1 MTFTWADKTDAQ
13 LLDAFSEIEDY
24 TPEGQDAIRSELNR
38 RGLQP
43 ERRTATFDEAVRVA
57 KLYRRFVVSVAMQWV
72 PLLVITMGPGLVVLP
87 VSELLLV
94 GIFIVGVVMTPVT
107 GYRLL
112 KHLEVEAPA
121 GLAAFMYWPL
131 FNLLSLF
138 AISGYAQQWGR
149 RRGVAMGAV
158 GPTSEALEELRRS
171 EASRACDYFIGE

>member
-1 MTFTWADKTDAQ
+1 MTSTWADKTDAQ
-13 LLDAFSEIEDY
+13 LLAAFSEIDDY

-38 RGLQP
+38 RGLRP
-43 ERRTATFDEAVRVA
+43 ERLTATFEEAVRVA
-57 KLYRRFVVSVAMQWV
+57 KLYRRFVVNVAMQWV
-72 PLLVITMGPGLVVLP
+72 PLLLIMTAPGAVMLP
-87 VSELLLV
+87 ASDLLLI
-94 GIFIVGVVMTPVT
+94 GTFIVGVVMTPVT

-112 KHLEVEAPA
+112 KQLEVEAPA

-171 EASRACDYFIGE
+171 EA